1 MKLIF
6 GDNNEKN
13 YGKDW
18 VTCDWRGAD
27 INMYFNK
34 NSKIPLEDNTV
45 QIIYTSHVIESQ
57 FIHCFER

>member
-18 VTCDWRGAD
+18 VTCDWRGGD

-34 NSKIPLEDNTV
+34 NSKIPLEDNTL
-45 QIIYTSHVIESQ
+45 QIIYTSHVIEHMTDSVVK
-57 FIHCFER
+57 

>member
-13 YGKDW
+13 YGKYW

-27 INMYFNK
+27 INM
-34 NSKIPLEDNTV
+34 
-45 QIIYTSHVIESQ
+45 
-57 FIHCFER
+57 